1 MAHPDMYGN
10 KKQTIDPAILPVNPY
25 GIFNEKETAISIN
38 EKMIEASKNIEINPV
53 EPQKSDPVIQTKA
66 EPAKVDQPTKKQ
78 DLPGMEKVKAAA
90 AQENNQ
96 VPIGIPISSQQWDVI
111 SAEAA
116 KTANP
121 EETVNKYVAAIT
133 YAREYGMEVPA
144 AMQSLE
150 QLNQYQLGRP
160 YQPTRTNTQSIA
172 NSFKVSSLTKNKMD
186 LAIAFRRADLAGE
199 DVSQLSQQ
207 IQELDQQI
215 LSLQDDAP
223 RNWFIEWLKLFGG
236 NSVYSL
242 EIAGHGLAVGGAT
255 ALALGAIAAASGLTF
270 ATQGLA
276 APVAS
281 SVIPVA
287 MGTIVAA
294 GTAAGTAQ
302 RSFEMEQGLLYQEL
316 RSQGIP
322 KDIANYMSSTSG
334 MITGVTEAL
343 FNQIGSAAMR
353 QMGKV
358 GFVNTATSKVLG
370 RLAANG
376 KLGAAA
382 KGLLNYTLDAAGE
395 FPQEWV
401 QSVSNSFAS
410 DAAYALSDMV
420 PPEKSMPVF
429 QQAFAE
435 GLQGFAVGLLMGG
448 GTAAVSTALDVMDAS
463 QLNKQAQ
470 TIPSKE
476 AFIDSTEAK
485 RPEAV
490 SKEDWNASMDAVWT
504 KQWADREQ
512 STAIQSEEAAVNEL
526 DAGKG
531 QAPSG
536 RIRRLS
542 NGDLFTQE
550 SDTVAKDTQGIE
562 HHQMLVGDPI
572 TSQRYGFIEY
582 ALQDNALTIEDVK
595 IRSGYE
601 SIRKESV
608 LSLLKQYPG
617 YEVTWEAKGENLEAL
632 KQEIID
638 TNPRGKD
645 AGLQVYDGVTNVD
658 ERLKLEKIIGDSFPN
673 LNTSERSV
681 ASTLLQLR
689 AEAKGMTVDNYIQ
702 SVSKDG
708 KLYAAGTA
716 AQLGNEKAK
725 GAVAFDADA
734 KAIIYAAEKAD
745 FSTFVHETFHVIRR
759 EMEQTEQLK
768 KAMMEAATTPQFE
781 KFIEER
787 RSIFQGSMFDGKSAK
802 EIAEYAKSF
811 DETWTRQQEELA
823 AKLWESYLTEGKAVN
838 KKLSGI
844 FRRIAEWMGKI
855 YRDIKNKTK
864 LDPRIEGVFDSL
876 LDKNSP
882 LAKSVRASEKNG
894 QGAKT
899 LFQESE
905 NDSQYDEI
913 KTKYKGTDQWMKAPN
928 GKPTNLSERQWLQV
942 RTPSFLKWFG
952 DWIND
957 SENASKILDENGEPK
972 VVRFSLMNQL
982 DTDDNVSYG
991 YLFAIE
997 ENKKTLQGKRM
1008 HSVFLDSRNLLS
1020 MKDFSLLEDVVRH
1033 SYRKHYDP
1041 VKLGNYLKGKYSEF
1055 SELGDLS
1062 LLDTITDQDDAIERM
1077 LDAAENSGNYFN
1089 IIEVIDSFRDGIN
1102 IDSMGYY
1109 RANSNDVLR
1118 SAAELGYDGVALKED
1133 PISYVVFSPDQI
1145 RSAKDNTGEFYLE
1158 DGKPKI
1164 DTGYPKIPEIDYVNT
1179 DLEKIADIM
1188 DEWKEKLREWVS
1200 KQGDMLQF
1208 GYDELV
1214 YVVHKNVIPD
1224 EKPWRATTFTLYKG
1238 QWLPTGHSVYD
1249 TKFDAVLDNAGD
1261 VDYRPDILFQE
1272 TTDKIRE
1279 GSLAVLHNIT
1289 AEKLSEVEKIGGL
1302 PSPSLAITKPNI
1314 PFDQFGEITLIAD
1327 PSVAT
1332 KAMNEERLYDRDV
1345 WSPTVPR
1352 AEWKVNQKV
1361 IDKFDV
1367 RIGKISEEVG
1377 RHLSTSESFSK
1388 SDIANGLNSLVHE
1401 YKRNL
1406 AAQLTFLK
1414 EKGIEYALKYK
1425 EPRTQSGFPISI
1437 IKENKEYFDTHSLDS
1452 NTYEEIKSYLTPL
1465 IEEYLEDKYPS
1476 PQRKAYRKNI
1486 IAYSI
1491 EKWQSFRGIDEAF
1504 RFAKDNNSITQEF
1517 DDYATQESIKSDI
1530 DKYDQEFTTWLEE
1543 GLREAYTNPK
1553 ITIGSKKHDYTAEN
1567 ILKWM
1572 KAQSEKASQETMTY
1586 GPAKAAANAGQPF
1599 MNRRQVKE
1607 AEESLVTT
1615 EEHQRLWEE
1624 RIQPLNEIL
1633 QSKLPEYHKYGG
1645 WEALDS
1651 IYAAIGRYL
1660 ARYGSSRNPS
1670 AMRKELSAK
1679 SFTNVPNYL
1688 LNIALDLA
1696 GAFVTI
1702 PQDYFEAKP
1711 NRVVSLDEFV
1721 MAVVPST
1728 IKADQRAILEDHGI
1742 EVVEYVND
1750 ADRPSLVDQLY
1761 KDHVPSLLFQ
1771 EFAGVSESQIMDD
1784 AKTFDSWEEFYDFY
1798 TAMLDPEDTTTPQDE
1813 QWYREVWE
1821 EANKINTKV
1830 TPESEPQTVQ
1840 AKLETETQKDE
1851 YFRSKMMTDKGVN
1864 DFIEKLGWIYT
1875 NQDYE
1880 HSGPESQEEADFVT
1894 LMYEMRANLPKELH
1908 PTVNANAIRRST
1920 GKQLT
1925 QRAIKSIRTLVTGEA
1940 IRHYRDVYAD
1950 VMEDPELKAKVI
1962 DERLPKINEPGYEE
1976 MENMSIMDR
1985 VRLSQDIEG
1994 AELKK
1999 KILSGKE
2006 TMEGDAEKVIRVM
2019 DRKIADLQKQ
2029 IAEAEAEIEAGK
2041 SKLTETEQWRIY
2053 YATQLAEAQKQL
2065 DSELKAI
2072 RKLTDENRQVPE
2084 DQMKNAVRLRSKVE
2098 LLHDQVMKN
2107 RASERVKATLK
2118 RQEALDA
2125 LKDTLRERQ
2134 KERDDARK
2142 VREYK
2147 LKLSRQIMVK
2157 PGEGVDLEY
2166 KKRIMQLQATLDP
2179 EFRQASVSIEGE
2191 RVTIE
2196 EAKQILEG
2204 TNDEEIRE
2212 TLGDRLYQRIK
2223 EQRKPLNDWT
2233 IAELE
2238 EVAEKISYLRL
2249 IGRRVLDA
2257 KNEQKRIIA
2266 ENYRNAILGT
2276 LLATGKYVPRPL
2288 TGSAEDLQQ
2297 KKSAKNRYR
2306 AMLYSTWP
2314 YRVKALMLDNHQAGS
2329 ATNLLVTQYRELKNQ
2344 EFEAIEKRQK
2354 KVFDAMKEAG
2364 IDQNDLYEMVPITLD
2379 GKSSRVTKSYLAYA
2393 WLSQFSKDNRE
2404 AVAYGSLV
2412 SIQEKND
2419 LYQDNDMIRDVGNR
2433 KYKQLLQQAKY
2444 YLFDLDESGKMEAVI
2459 EAIRD
2464 DLNSN
2469 AQRVNEV
2476 GIREYNQEMRTLD
2489 HYLPMHRLDLT
2500 GDDLATNIAD
2510 DLYNMNAGGVATS
2523 VEGGFRINRIN
2534 ISPLHQSPVEMD
2546 LIRVWDTSLRQHEH
2560 FIAFAEYGRKLN
2572 RVFKNLGSQEL
2583 RTVITQ
2589 TYGKALIEDIDDHI
2603 NEVMNPQAF
2612 NRARGADKML
2622 RAMRGNLGAA
2632 YLAWKLS
2639 GLVLQAITSPMP
2651 FLADVSPVELI
2662 KGYLDMSI
2670 HPLETW
2676 EIVSSKSQMMK
2687 NRTPN
2692 PIIELILKQSQ
2703 DYGDGKLRKFNTR
2716 QQEIG
2721 TMGLTLVDRWAVA
2734 GGWLAAYRQK
2744 LAQMEAPFDRAGAEK
2759 IAVDYADEVVLRT
2772 QPQGDSVELSPLF
2785 KMGGE
2790 AAKAITQFQTALNVI
2805 WTNITYD
2812 VPHMVKDSRNKT
2824 LPDSVR
2830 KAQFR
2835 RAVGQVTGYVLAG
2848 AILGAVQEGHD
2859 DDDEALQKLRDWIY
2873 WSFTQFTGSVPIIGN
2888 AMDEVANSII
2898 TGEKPMYY
2906 STDIFPAVSNM
2917 LDGVVD
2923 ISQGD
2928 FDKALKNLGEG
2939 FGYFT
2944 GAPVSGMKQIV
2955 KMTKQG
2961 PGALLGR

>member
-38 EKMIEASKNIEINPV
+38 EKMIEASKNIEVNPV
-53 EPQKSDPVIQTKA
+53 EPQKSDPVIQSKA
-66 EPAKVDQPTKKQ
+66 EPKNVDQPTKKQ

-215 LSLQDDAP
+215 SSLQDDAP
-223 RNWFIEWLKLFGG
+223 RNWFVEWLKMGG
-236 NSVYSL
+236 ENSAYGL
-242 EIAGHGLAVGGAT
+242 EVAGHGLAVGGAT

-382 KGLLNYTLDAAGE
+382 KGLMNYTLDAAGE

-645 AGLQVYDGVTNVD
+645 AGLQVYYGVTNVD

-768 KAMMEAATTPQFE
+768 KAMMEAAITPQFE

-811 DETWTRQQEELA
+811 DDTWTRQQEELA

-844 FRRIAEWMGKI
+844 FKRIAEWMGKI

-882 LAKSVRASEKNG
+882 LAKSVRASEKNQ
-894 QGAKT
+894 QGANT

-905 NDSQYDEI
+905 ENSQYDEI
-913 KTKYKGTDQWMKAPN
+913 QTKYKGTDQWMKAPN

-957 SENASKILDENGEPK
+957 PENASKILDENGEPK
-972 VVRFSLMNQL
+972 IVRFSLMNQL

-997 ENKKTLQGKRM
+997 ENTLTLQGKRL

-1020 MKDFSLLEDVVRH
+1020 MNDSSLLEDVVRH

-1041 VKLGNYLKGKYSEF
+1041 VKLGNYLKGKFSEF

-1062 LLDTITDQDDAIERM
+1062 LLDTTTEQDDAIERM
-1077 LDAAENSGNYFN
+1077 LDAAANSANYYN
-1089 IIEVIDSFRDGIN
+1089 IIDVIDSFRDGIN

-1272 TTDKIRE
+1272 APPDYQPKSTGIGYKVFVQKDGKLYPPMVANPNGEGTPVGKWLLADEAPIAAYSKTGRPQVKSGGKGTQGKSGLLAYRPGWHLGEIPYAKQFNRLNPATGNKELFPKDFVWAEVEYSKDNDYNEEARKNGESKNGGFNHALASLYRMPTDGYYNYRTNPDPTTDPWVITGAMKVNKILTRE
-1279 GSLAVLHNIT
+1279 EVENLVRNAGRNPQKVEGDNILFQEDGKPLINIGFPKRPEINIKNWDFQETTEQLEKWKQRLLEWVSKQGDLLQFGDEKLVHVVHRNVIPDELPWRSTTFIHGKFGWDPFGHKDYLTKYDAVLDTVGAKDYRPDILFQEAMVQTLEEAQRIDEDSFMHST
-1289 AEKLSEVEKIGGL
+1289 EV
-1302 PSPSLAITKPNI
+1302 T
-1314 PFDQFGEITLIAD
+1314 
-1327 PSVAT
+1327 
-1332 KAMNEERLYDRDV
+1332 
-1345 WSPTVPR
+1345 
-1352 AEWKVNQKV
+1352 
-1361 IDKFDV
+1361 
-1367 RIGKISEEVG
+1367 
-1377 RHLSTSESFSK
+1377 FSK
-1388 SDIANGLNSLVHE
+1388 ANRPNREPDYTSRSGSKYWYEDEGVYRESDHWGKGVASTNWYLEGQPKNQLAEQYKGGIAVGYAKFKDFTRLIVPAGKSVLIDASGMGY
-1401 YKRNL
+1401 YKRGWDNVKVVL
-1406 AAQLTFLK
+1406 DPLDVGPTNYMKMFKDQGRYQEYQEIKRAL
-1414 EKGIEYALKYK
+1414 GIE
-1425 EPRTQSGFPISI
+1425 
-1437 IKENKEYFDTHSLDS
+1437 
-1452 NTYEEIKSYLTPL
+1452 
-1465 IEEYLEDKYPS
+1465 
-1476 PQRKAYRKNI
+1476 
-1486 IAYSI
+1486 
-1491 EKWQSFRGIDEAF
+1491 
-1504 RFAKDNNSITQEF
+1504 
-1517 DDYATQESIKSDI
+1517 SD
-1530 DKYDQEFTTWLEE
+1530 
-1543 GLREAYTNPK
+1543 
-1553 ITIGSKKHDYTAEN
+1553 
-1567 ILKWM
+1567 
-1572 KAQSEKASQETMTY
+1572 
-1586 GPAKAAANAGQPF
+1586 
-1599 MNRRQVKE
+1599 
-1607 AEESLVTT
+1607 
-1615 EEHQRLWEE
+1615 
-1624 RIQPLNEIL
+1624 
-1633 QSKLPEYHKYGG
+1633 
-1645 WEALDS
+1645 
-1651 IYAAIGRYL
+1651 
-1660 ARYGSSRNPS
+1660 
-1670 AMRKELSAK
+1670 
-1679 SFTNVPNYL
+1679 
-1688 LNIALDLA
+1688 
-1696 GAFVTI
+1696 
-1702 PQDYFEAKP
+1702 
-1711 NRVVSLDEFV
+1711 
-1721 MAVVPST
+1721 
-1728 IKADQRAILEDHGI
+1728 
-1742 EVVEYVND
+1742 
-1750 ADRPSLVDQLY
+1750 
-1761 KDHVPSLLFQ
+1761 LLFQ
-1771 EFAGVSESQIMDD
+1771 EFTGVSESQIMDD

-1821 EANKINTKV
+1821 EANKITRV
-1830 TPESEPQTVQ
+1830 TPELEPQTVQ

-1925 QRAIKSIRTLVTGEA
+1925 PRAIKSIRTLVTGEA

-1994 AELKK
+1994 EELKK

-2084 DQMKNAVRLRSKVE
+2084 DQMKNAVRLRSKVD

-2157 PGEGVDLEY
+2157 PGESVDLEY

-2344 EFEAIEKRQK
+2344 EFDAIEKRQK
-2354 KVFDAMKEAG
+2354 KVFDAMNAAG
-2364 IDQNDLYEMVPITLD
+2364 IDQNDLYEVVPITLD

-2419 LYQDNDMIRDVGNR
+2419 LYQDNDMIRDLGNR
-2433 KYKQLLQQAKY
+2433 KYKQLIQQAKY

-2489 HYLPMHRLDLT
+2489 NYLPMHRRDLT

-2670 HPLETW
+2670 HPFETW

-2703 DYGDGKLRKFNTR
+2703 DYGDGKLRKFNTK

-2721 TMGLTLVDRWAVA
+2721 TMGLTMVDRWAVA

-2744 LAQMEAPFDRAGAEK
+2744 LGQMEAPFDRAGAEK

-2772 QPQGDSVELSPLF
+2772 QPQGDSIELSPLF

-2790 AAKAITQFQTALNVI
+2790 GWKAITQFQTALNVI

-2812 VPHMVKDSRNKT
+2812 VPHMFKDSRNKA

-2859 DDDEALQKLRDWIY
+2859 DDDEALQKLRNWIY

-2888 AMDEVANSII
+2888 IVDEFSKSAI
-2898 TGEKPMYY
+2898 TGDKPQIY
-2906 STDIFPAVSNM
+2906 SNDLFPAISKLM
-2917 LDGVVD
+2917 DGLID
-2923 ISQGD
+2923 ISQLD
-2928 FDKALKNLGEG
+2928 FEKALKHLAEG
-2939 FGYFT
+2939 FGLYT